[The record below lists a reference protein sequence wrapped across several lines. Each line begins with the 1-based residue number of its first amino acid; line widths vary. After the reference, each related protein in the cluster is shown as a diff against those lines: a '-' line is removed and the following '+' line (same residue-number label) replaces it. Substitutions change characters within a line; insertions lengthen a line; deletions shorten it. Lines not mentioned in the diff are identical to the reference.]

1 MSERT
6 LTNTRAFSFKGM
18 ASALSL
24 LSFQLLNVNAAQQP
38 LRGCP
43 FLARASAHPPGP
55 AGHCG
60 PAAGVCACSVANQT
74 SRNADFALARR
85 VRGAAGMPE
94 QHRGARTASGLPVQA
109 QLGLG
114 WDSDSG
120 WPRLTRTNE
129 QRTREVDLALRCR
142 GRATVVFVDCF
153 GLLLFLVQFGA

>member
-6 LTNTRAFSFKGM
+6 LTHTRAFSFKGM

-55 AGHCG
+55 AGHCR
-60 PAAGVCACSVANQT
+60 VCACSVANQT
-74 SRNADFALARR
+74 SRIADFALARR

-109 QLGLG
+109 ELGLG
-114 WDSDSG
+114 VGLGLRMASAH
-120 WPRLTRTNE
+120 PNE
-129 QRTREVDLALRCR
+129 
-142 GRATVVFVDCF
+142 RATYT
-153 GLLLFLVQFGA
+153 